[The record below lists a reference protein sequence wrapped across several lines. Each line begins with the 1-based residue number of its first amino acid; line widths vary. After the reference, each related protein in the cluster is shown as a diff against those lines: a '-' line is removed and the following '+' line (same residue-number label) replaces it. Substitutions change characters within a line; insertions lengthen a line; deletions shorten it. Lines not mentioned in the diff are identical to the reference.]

1 MKKRQKGGSMPEHL
15 KIISTKK
22 KNTENDYGV
31 KYKWN
36 KEVYVI
42 IDKDT
47 GAVYD
52 DADGEGYKSYE
63 AAESAL
69 IFLEQP
75 RVKKKERHHL
85 KKGVS
90 KWCETHPT
98 IVDKIYRALF
108 EAAQSGKELSDEDI
122 LKLIP
127 TEAQEEMSFSVH
139 ELMSNW

>member
-1 MKKRQKGGSMPEHL
+1 MPEHL

-22 KNTENDYGV
+22 RNTENDYGV

-36 KEVYVI
+36 KEIYVI
-42 IDKDT
+42 IDDDT
-47 GAVYD
+47 GDVYD

-69 IFLEQP
+69 KSLEQP
-75 RVKKKERHHL
+75 RIKRKEQNHL
-85 KKGVS
+85 KKDVS
-90 KWCETHPT
+90 KWCETYPK
-98 IVDKIYRALF
+98 IIDKIYYALF
-108 EAAQSGKELSDEDI
+108 DAAQNGKELSDEDI

-127 TEAQEEMSFSVH
+127 AEAQEEMSFSVH